1 MKIAKNLRTSSTRFP
16 LQRPAAA
23 AFNGLFT
30 LFLKSRFKDRKP
42 PRLLTERYL
51 ETVGIFAPHGIR
63 KVSMKSGG
71 PWNLR
76 GLLPEVREAARAAA
90 RQSGQS
96 IGEWLNSVIKVVD
109 KEDGEFVPS
118 TGFDRF
124 SHDGS
129 RQSVRSDDRRQ
140 RDADWDDR
148 EADAQLRQH
157 GRAENPEQ
165 DRRYRHAE
173 QDARGTD
180 GRWRQHGRGKDPEQ
194 DRQYRHA
201 NWDDREADAQLRQ
214 HGRAEDPERDRRYRR
229 ADWDDRE
236 THGNWRRHLR
246 TEDPQ
251 QNRRFHDADQDARE
265 TNGHWRQHPRAEVPQ
280 QNRRYHNADQDDRR
294 ANGQWRHAE
303 EREQASRCRDCDDR
317 EVNDQSP
324 HDYPA
329 REREQESRYCDC
341 NEREANSQSRQNYRA
356 KERPD
361 DRPYLHAR
369 RRDRASM
376 EEAADRHYRGGP
388 YREDRRS
395 DTRNP
400 RRTQARSAEE
410 SHYPTHGDR
419 ETAIDQ
425 VASEIRTRQRELEAI
440 DRGRGGYRSDQPPSE
455 KRQLVTA
462 PSGRRRIRS

>member
-96 IGEWLNSVIKVVD
+96 VGEWLNSVIKVVD
-109 KEDGEFVPS
+109 KEDGEFMPS

-140 RDADWDDR
+140 RDAD
-148 EADAQLRQH
+148 
-157 GRAENPEQ
+157 
-165 DRRYRHAE
+165 
-173 QDARGTD
+173 
-180 GRWRQHGRGKDPEQ
+180 
-194 DRQYRHA
+194 
-201 NWDDREADAQLRQ
+201 WDDREADAQLRQ